1 MGEIVLR
8 RAFGDAGLGD
18 VVEVDSAGT
27 GGWHVGGPADPRT
40 AAALRA
46 RGYDDAHVARQFAA
60 EWFADKDLVLALDA
74 GHVRA
79 LRALA
84 PTPEAADTVRLLR
97 SFDPAAGDDLDV
109 ADPYYGDDAGFE
121 LALDQVEAAVPG
133 VVGAVRAELA
143 ARRNRAAG

>member
-18 VVEVDSAGT
+18 VVHVDSAGT
-27 GGWHVGGPADPRT
+27 GGWHVGGPADPR
-40 AAALRA
+40 AAAVLRA

-60 EWFADKDLVLALDA
+60 EWFAGKDLVLALDA

-84 PTPEAADTVRLLR
+84 PTPDAAEKVRLLR
-97 SFDPAAGDDLDV
+97 SFDPGAGEDLDV

-121 LALDQVEAAVPG
+121 LTLDQVEAAAPG
-133 VVGAVRAELA
+133 ILEHVRAWLA
-143 ARRNRAAG
+143 ARSVG